1 MANELGRTVIH
12 RYLYARS
19 WGLGDRKLP
28 SATTPCLIQLTG
40 DPEISAKL
48 APFSTSTDNEI
59 PATLIIDAKLPLSPP
74 DFQQPSPQLIAK
86 IGHVLPPSLEEADAG
101 ELAETGALLPL
112 SWQRLNHDSKLTD
125 SNLQPSIV
133 VLVDAVQLAVQKDKL
148 VRALSVIKNRFPG
161 ALIWTPGLG
170 GPDNAAVLVWFGV
183 DLFDLSRSRQCM
195 AANLLLTESGP
206 RELVDDTDDSADMS
220 CQITQWNNALKEI
233 KSHLASGTLRTLV
246 ERQSLNSPKLVE
258 HLRHHDKLSRSNS
271 NLGISHVD
279 SNTILH
285 CNSAMSLENPI
296 ITKWVDYMTN
306 NYVAPAGIDNVLIL
320 LPCSARKPYRMS
332 KSHRKFIDAIGISS
346 HHEVMITSPLG
357 LVPRDLE
364 EVWPASH
371 YDIPVTGDWSLDEF
385 ARSEKMVNALLSR
398 HNYHTVINHSS
409 MSFKLDG
416 VKYIETRNNLPA
428 TSKDALEN
436 LRQAVA
442 EINREHSP
450 RNRRHH
456 RILVDNF
463 QSVARYKMN
472 NDHWL
477 KGVKVRGKPPYW
489 KIELDGKQIAQW
501 SNDRRGFSLSKS
513 SVKLIADNSSLK
525 TATIK
530 PSIKWKG
537 DVFSSIVESFDDG
550 ITSGDDVLIL
560 QNNQPIGL
568 ARATASGWE
577 WDKIPGIVA
586 KGHQRI

>member
-1 MANELGRTVIH
+1 M
-12 RYLYARS
+12 
-19 WGLGDRKLP
+19 
-28 SATTPCLIQLTG
+28 
-40 DPEISAKL
+40 
-48 APFSTSTDNEI
+48 
-59 PATLIIDAKLPLSPP
+59 
-74 DFQQPSPQLIAK
+74 
-86 IGHVLPPSLEEADAG
+86 
-101 ELAETGALLPL
+101 
-112 SWQRLNHDSKLTD
+112 
-125 SNLQPSIV
+125 
-133 VLVDAVQLAVQKDKL
+133 
-148 VRALSVIKNRFPG
+148 
-161 ALIWTPGLG
+161 
-170 GPDNAAVLVWFGV
+170 
-183 DLFDLSRSRQCM
+183 
-195 AANLLLTESGP
+195 
-206 RELVDDTDDSADMS
+206 
-220 CQITQWNNALKEI
+220 
-233 KSHLASGTLRTLV
+233 
-246 ERQSLNSPKLVE
+246 
-258 HLRHHDKLSRSNS
+258 
-271 NLGISHVD
+271 
-279 SNTILH
+279 H
-285 CNSAMSLENPI
+285 CNSSISLENPI

-306 NYVAPAGIDNVLIL
+306 NYVAPTGIDNVLIL

-332 KSHRKFIDAIGISS
+332 KSHRKFMNAIGISS
-346 HHEVMITSPLG
+346 YHEVMITSPLG

-385 ARSEKMVNALLSR
+385 VRSENMVKALLSR

-428 TSKDALEN
+428 TSRDALEN
-436 LRQAVA
+436 LSQAVA
-442 EINREHSP
+442 KINQELSP

-456 RILVDNF
+456 RILIDNF

-472 NDHWL
+472 NDRWL
-477 KGVKVRGKPPYW
+477 EGVKVRGKPPYW

-530 PSIKWKG
+530 PSVKWKG
-537 DVFSSIVESFDDG
+537 DVFASIVESFDDG
-550 ITSGDDVLIL
+550 INSGDDVLIL